1 MPLSF
6 YIMKF
11 IQKTVKVVKDQF
23 FTLALA
29 ATFIGFSAFK
39 FAERFDAPEDGW
51 YEVTHINPSLPDP
64 DIPSNQQIGNLI
76 SAPPSSDT
84 TACAQN
90 DNDGYMCA
98 VELSFDT
105 SDPNNQPEKPATVQ
119 EAQSDALV
127 TLDGEARQPE
137 EEN

>member
-1 MPLSF
+1 MSTA
-6 YIMKF
+6 
-11 IQKTVKVVKDQF
+11 IQKTAAYVRQYF
-23 FTLALA
+23 FFLALVA
-29 ATFIGFSAFK
+29 MVIGFSAFK

-51 YEVTHINPSLPDP
+51 YEVTHINPTLPNP

-105 SDPNNQPEKPATVQ
+105 SDPNNQPDKPATVQ
-119 EAQSDALV
+119 EAQSDELV